1 MNNELAIALGAGLGG
16 MLGWGLADFF
26 AKKTIDR
33 IGDVTSL
40 TWGHIFG
47 SIALVLFAFYEHFSR
62 GYVFAA
68 PGSGSVWIFLIAFG
82 ILQAVVYLFV
92 YKGFG
97 KGQVAVLNPVFSSYS
112 GIVAILS
119 VVVFG
124 EVVSKGLVVTLVLVF
139 LGIILLSLDL
149 AGLRNKKLN
158 FLHIPGLRE
167 VGIATVLAAIWT
179 LFWGKLV
186 EGQDWLSFT
195 LLMYVFMTIT
205 LLVVCRARKI
215 SLRNIP
221 NDVWKFLVLIGVCE
235 IIAYLAI
242 TMGYSATSKTSVIAL
257 LSGAFSLPTIL
268 LARVFLK
275 EKIGATQT
283 AGTVLIIIGIMFLSL
298 V

>member
-68 PGSGSVWIFLIAFG
+68 PRSGSVWIFLIAFG

-179 LFWGKLV
+179 LFWSKLV